1 MERTEY
7 QTLYELEDSYWWFV
21 GRRHLVS
28 VLIEAWVPRDQV
40 APILDVGCGTGGNL
54 AFLANWGRENGL
66 DLSPLALE
74 FAKRRSLARLAQASG
89 LVLPYKSNTFGLVTA
104 FDVLYHRWV
113 TNDQQVIRECFR
125 VLRPGGWLLVMDS
138 ALPSLWSHHDE
149 LFYARQRYT
158 LDELRQLV
166 DNAGFQMRKL
176 TYANTLL
183 LPMVLASRWLGR
195 WFSPLSQMEMRP
207 LHSWLNRALT
217 GILRL
222 EASWLRRRK
231 FPIGSSGVS
240 LAQKPSSAA

>member
-21 GRRHLVS
+21 GRRQLVS
-28 VLIEAWVPRDQV
+28 VLIEAWVPHDQV
-40 APILDVGCGTGGNL
+40 GPILDVGCGTGGNL
-54 AFLANWGRENGL
+54 AFLAGWGRENGL

-74 FAKRRSLARLAQASG
+74 FAKRRSLPRLAQASG
-89 LVLPYKSNTFGLVTA
+89 LVLPYQSNIFGLVTA

-113 TNDQQVIRECFR
+113 TNDQEVIRECFR

-166 DNAGFQMRKL
+166 DNAGFQLRKL

-195 WFSPLSQMEMRP
+195 WFSPFSHMEMRP

-217 GILRL
+217 GILGL
-222 EASWLRRRK
+222 EASWLRRRN
-231 FPIGSSGVS
+231 FPIGSSGVC
-240 LAQKPSSAA
+240 LAHKPSSAG